1 MNVTHLA
8 METTEIDLVNKAA
21 RGDLDAF
28 NQLVLKHQDLAY
40 RHALSMLSDSWLA
53 EEVVQE
59 GFIKAFQNM
68 PGFRGGS
75 FRAWLMRIV
84 TNTAYD
90 VLRRSSKRPTQPLF
104 PDDDDGEE
112 MESPHW
118 MTDPSAKVE
127 EAVVW
132 GEDAKLVYQ
141 GLDELPVIYREILTL
156 VDLQDF
162 DYEEAAQALNIPL
175 GTVKSRLARARMQM
189 KDKLQARPSL
199 FENHQTW
206 MQTSIYS

>member
-1 MNVTHLA
+1 
-8 METTEIDLVNKAA
+8 MEFNQRTDLEELWTRQAA

-40 RHALSMLSDSWLA
+40 RHALSMLHDSWLA
-53 EEVVQE
+53 EDVVQE
-59 GFIKAFQNM
+59 GFVKAFQNM
-68 PGFRGGS
+68 PSFRGGS

-90 VLRRSSKRPTQPLF
+90 ELRQKSKKPTQPLF

-118 MTDPSAKVE
+118 LADPSASVE
-127 EAVVW
+127 GAM
-132 GEDAKLVYQ
+132 EDDEQVQFIHRAMNELQGVYRT
-141 GLDELPVIYREILTL
+141 VLTL

-162 DYEEAAQALNIPL
+162 DYEEAARALNVPV

-189 KDKLQARPSL
+189 KEKLGNSLNHFDRMQFTAGNYMIAR
-199 FENHQTW
+199 
-206 MQTSIYS
+206 

>member
-1 MNVTHLA
+1 
-8 METTEIDLVNKAA
+8 MEFNQRTDLEELWTRQAA

-40 RHALSMLSDSWLA
+40 RHALSMLNDSWLA
-53 EEVVQE
+53 EDVVQE
-59 GFIKAFQNM
+59 GFVKAFQNM
-68 PGFRGGS
+68 PSFRGGS

-90 VLRRSSKRPTQPLF
+90 VLRQKSKKPTQPLF

-112 MESPHW
+112 LESPHW
-118 MTDPSAKVE
+118 LADPSASVE
-127 EAVVW
+127 GAM
-132 GEDAKLVYQ
+132 EDDEQVQFIHRAMNELQGVYRT
-141 GLDELPVIYREILTL
+141 VLTL

-162 DYEEAAQALNIPL
+162 DYEEAARALNVPV

-189 KDKLQARPSL
+189 KEKLGNSL
-199 FENHQTW
+199 NHLDQ
-206 MQTSIYS
+206 MRFAA